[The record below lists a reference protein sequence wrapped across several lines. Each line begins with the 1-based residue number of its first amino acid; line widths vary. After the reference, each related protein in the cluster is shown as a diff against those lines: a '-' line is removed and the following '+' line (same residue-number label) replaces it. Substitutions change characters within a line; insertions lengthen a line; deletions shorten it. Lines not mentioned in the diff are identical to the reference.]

1 MKSKSEQG
9 ELTNNSDDK
18 HPFRR
23 KQQIAISDGAFRVRG
38 LVLKLKNTV
47 NLGTWLGLK
56 VAKVE
61 AEKLRRRL
69 RDIW

>member
-1 MKSKSEQG
+1 MKEKSEQG
-9 ELTNNSDDK
+9 ELANNPDDR

-23 KQQIAISDGAFRVRG
+23 KQQITISDGTFRIRD
-38 LVLKLKNTV
+38 LVLKLKNAV

-69 RDIW
+69 QNTW